1 MRTRTLVVGIAL
13 IVAALAVTATRAQE
27 QPGILPSLLVEVR
40 GLRAAI
46 EQMASAG
53 PRVQLA
59 LGRLQLQEQRLNTL
73 IVKLDG
79 IREKL
84 AMNQRQAAQKQL
96 QLEQLENAVRDA
108 PNAPTAE
115 EREQANTYARR
126 DEGRNR
132 RLADGVQRL
141 TVEEASAAADVA
153 SEQNSWNEFNQRLE
167 ELERTLGQESLVVAG
182 R

>member
-1 MRTRTLVVGIAL
+1 MRTRTLVVGIVL

-46 EQMASAG
+46 EQMVSAG

-79 IREKL
+79 IRDKL
-84 AMNQRQAAQKQL
+84 AMNQRQAVQRQQQLAQF
-96 QLEQLENAVRDA
+96 EN
-108 PNAPTAE
+108 
-115 EREQANTYARR
+115 RR
-126 DEGRNR
+126 DQRTR
-132 RLADGVQRL
+132 RTRKSANKRTHMLAMMKGEITDSQTEVQRL
-141 TVEEASAAADVA
+141 TVEEATTAAEIA
-153 SEQNSWNEFNQRLE
+153 SEQNRWNELQPAPR
-167 ELERTLGQESLVVAG
+167 RAG
-182 R
+182 ADAGASR

>member
-1 MRTRTLVVGIAL
+1 MRTRTVLWGLGL
-13 IVAALAVTATRAQE
+13 IITAMAVAATRAQE
-27 QPGILPSLLVEVR
+27 QPSILPSLLVEVR

-84 AMNQRQAAQKQL
+84 AMNQRQATQRQL
-96 QLEQLENAVRDA
+96 QIAQFEQAIKDS
-108 PNAPTAE
+108 PNAE
-115 EREQANTYARR
+115 EREQASHMLGMMKVEITDANN
-126 DEGRNR
+126 E
-132 RLADGVQRL
+132 LQRL
-141 TVEEASAAADVA
+141 TAEEASTAADIA
-153 SEQNSWNEFNQRLE
+153 GEQSRWNDFNQRLE
-167 ELERTLGQESLVVAG
+167 ELERSLGKTS

>member
-1 MRTRTLVVGIAL
+1 MHTRTLLIGIAL
-13 IVAALAVTATRAQE
+13 IVTAIAATATRAQE
-27 QPGILPSLLVEVR
+27 PQGILPSLLVEVR

-46 EQMASAG
+46 EQMAAAG

-73 IVKLDG
+73 VMKLDG

-84 AMNQRQAAQKQL
+84 AMSQHRAAQNQL
-96 QLEQLENAVRDA
+96 QLEQVESAIRDA

-115 EREQANTYARR
+115 ERKETTHMLVALKTEIANSQG
-126 DEGRNR
+126 EI
-132 RLADGVQRL
+132 QRL
-141 TVEEASAAADVA
+141 TVEEASASADVA
-153 SEQNSWNEFNQRLE
+153 NEQNRWNELNQRLE
-167 ELERTLGQESLVVAG
+167 ELERALGK

>member
-1 MRTRTLVVGIAL
+1 MRTTTLVVGIAL

-46 EQMASAG
+46 EQMVSAG

-79 IREKL
+79 IRDKL
-84 AMNQRQAAQKQL
+84 VMNQRQAVQRQQQMA
-96 QLEQLENAVRDA
+96 QLEMAVRDA
-108 PNAPTAE
+108 PNAE
-115 EREQANTYARR
+115 EREQANHMIVMMKGEITDAQT
-126 DEGRNR
+126 E
-132 RLADGVQRL
+132 VQRL
-141 TVEEASAAADVA
+141 TVEEATTAAEIS
-153 SEQNSWNEFNQRLE
+153 SEQNRWNDFNQLE
-167 ELERTLGQESLVVAG
+167 ELERTLGRS

>member
-1 MRTRTLVVGIAL
+1 MRTSTLVVGIAL
-13 IVAALAVTATRAQE
+13 IAAALAVTATRAQE

-73 IVKLDG
+73 LMKLDG

-84 AMNQRQAAQKQL
+84 AMS
-96 QLEQLENAVRDA
+96 
-108 PNAPTAE
+108 
-115 EREQANTYARR
+115 
-126 DEGRNR
+126 
-132 RLADGVQRL
+132 QRL
-141 TVEEASAAADVA
+141 RRARAWR
-153 SEQNSWNEFNQRLE
+153 SWTDGRGSLGFGGCR
-167 ELERTLGQESLVVAG
+167 ERAESLE
-182 R
+182 

>member
-73 IVKLDG
+73 VMKLDG

-84 AMNQRQAAQKQL
+84 AMRQRQATQNQM
-96 QLEQLENAVRDA
+96 QLEQVENAIRDA
-108 PNAPTAE
+108 STAPTG
-115 EREQANTYARR
+115 EQRSDAAQMVTALKMEIANSQT
-126 DEGRNR
+126 EI
-132 RLADGVQRL
+132 QRL
-141 TVEEASAAADVA
+141 TVEEASISADIA
-153 SEQNSWNEFNQRLE
+153 SEQNRWNEFNQRLE
-167 ELERTLGQESLVVAG
+167 ELARALGK

>member
-73 IVKLDG
+73 LMKLDG

-84 AMNQRQAAQKQL
+84 AMSQRQATQNQL
-96 QLEQLENAVRDA
+96 QLEQVENAVRDA

-115 EREQANTYARR
+115 ERKEATHMLAALKSEIANSQA
-126 DEGRNR
+126 EI
-132 RLADGVQRL
+132 QRL
-141 TVEEASAAADVA
+141 TVEEASASADVA
-153 SEQNSWNEFNQRLE
+153 NEQNRWNELNQRLE
-167 ELERTLGQESLVVAG
+167 ELERTLGRS

>member
-1 MRTRTLVVGIAL
+1 MRKRTLVVGIAL

-73 IVKLDG
+73 IAKLDG
-79 IREKL
+79 IRDKL
-84 AMNQRQAAQKQL
+84 VMNQRQAVQRQQQMA
-96 QLEQLENAVRDA
+96 QLEMAVRDA
-108 PNAPTAE
+108 PNAE
-115 EREQANTYARR
+115 EREQANHMIVMMKGEITDAQT
-126 DEGRNR
+126 E
-132 RLADGVQRL
+132 VQRL
-141 TVEEASAAADVA
+141 TVEEATTAAEIS
-153 SEQNSWNEFNQRLE
+153 SEQNRWNDFNQRLE
-167 ELERTLGQESLVVAG
+167 ELERALGKS

>member
-1 MRTRTLVVGIAL
+1 MRTRTLVSIVL
-13 IVAALAVTATRAQE
+13 IVAAIAVTATRAQE

-84 AMNQRQAAQKQL
+84 ASNQRHASQRQL
-96 QLEQLENAVRDA
+96 QMSQMETAIKDA
-108 PNAPTAE
+108 PNAE
-115 EREQANTYARR
+115 EREQANHMLVMLKGEITDAQT
-126 DEGRNR
+126 E
-132 RLADGVQRL
+132 VQRL
-141 TVEEASAAADVA
+141 TVEEATTAAEIS
-153 SEQNSWNEFNQRLE
+153 SEQNRWNDFNQRLE
-167 ELERTLGQESLVVAG
+167 ELERALGKS

>member
-79 IREKL
+79 IRDKL
-84 AMNQRQAAQKQL
+84 VMNQRQASSGNSKWRNSKWRSETRRTQ
-96 QLEQLENAVRDA
+96 RS
-108 PNAPTAE
+108 
-115 EREQANTYARR
+115 ANK
-126 DEGRNR
+126 
-132 RLADGVQRL
+132 
-141 TVEEASAAADVA
+141 
-153 SEQNSWNEFNQRLE
+153 
-167 ELERTLGQESLVVAG
+167 RTI
-182 R
+182 

>member
-1 MRTRTLVVGIAL
+1 MRTRTVVVGIAL
-13 IVAALAVTATRAQE
+13 IVVALAVAATRAQE
-27 QPGILPSLLVEVR
+27 PPGILPSLLVEVR

-73 IVKLDG
+73 VMKLDG

-84 AMNQRQAAQKQL
+84 AMRQRQATQNQT
-96 QLEQLENAVRDA
+96 QLEQVENAIRDA
-108 PNAPTAE
+108 STAE
-115 EREQANTYARR
+115 QRYDAAQMVTALKMEIANSQT
-126 DEGRNR
+126 E
-132 RLADGVQRL
+132 VQRL
-141 TVEEASAAADVA
+141 TVEEATTAADIA
-153 SEQNSWNEFNQRLE
+153 AEQNRWSEFNQRLE
-167 ELERTLGQESLVVAG
+167 DLERALGK

>member
-13 IVAALAVTATRAQE
+13 IAAALAVTATRAQE

-79 IREKL
+79 IRDRL
-84 AMNQRQAAQKQL
+84 AANQRQATQRQQQMDALGWRQSRTRRTLKSVNKQ
-96 QLEQLENAVRDA
+96 
-108 PNAPTAE
+108 P
-115 EREQANTYARR
+115 YARR
-126 DEGRNR
+126 
-132 RLADGVQRL
+132 
-141 TVEEASAAADVA
+141 
-153 SEQNSWNEFNQRLE
+153 
-167 ELERTLGQESLVVAG
+167 
-182 R
+182 

>member
-1 MRTRTLVVGIAL
+1 MRTRTLVVGIVL

-46 EQMASAG
+46 EQMVSAG

-79 IREKL
+79 IRDRL
-84 AMNQRQAAQKQL
+84 AANQRQATQRQQQL
-96 QLEQLENAVRDA
+96 THFETAIKNA
-108 PNAPTAE
+108 PNAE
-115 EREQANTYARR
+115 EREQAIQM
-126 DEGRNR
+126 
-132 RLADGVQRL
+132 LAMMKGEITDSQTEVQRL
-141 TVEEASAAADVA
+141 TVEEATTAADIA
-153 SEQNSWNEFNQRLE
+153 AEQNRWNEFNQRLE
-167 ELERTLGQESLVVAG
+167 ELERTLGPS

>member
-1 MRTRTLVVGIAL
+1 MRTRTLVSIVL
-13 IVAALAVTATRAQE
+13 IVAAIAVTATRAQE

-84 AMNQRQAAQKQL
+84 ASNQRHASQRQL
-96 QLEQLENAVRDA
+96 QMSQMETAIKDA
-108 PNAPTAE
+108 PNAE
-115 EREQANTYARR
+115 EREQANHMLVMLKGEITDAQT
-126 DEGRNR
+126 E
-132 RLADGVQRL
+132 VQRL
-141 TVEEASAAADVA
+141 TAEEATTAAEIS
-153 SEQNSWNEFNQRLE
+153 SEQNRWNDFNQRLE
-167 ELERTLGQESLVVAG
+167 ELERALGKS